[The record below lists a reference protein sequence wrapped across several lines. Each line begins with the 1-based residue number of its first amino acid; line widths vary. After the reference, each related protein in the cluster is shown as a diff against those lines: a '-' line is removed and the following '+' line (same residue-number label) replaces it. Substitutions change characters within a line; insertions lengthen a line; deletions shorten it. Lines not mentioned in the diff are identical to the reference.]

1 MERALKHKDLVKTR
15 EGYAPVYVVNDE
27 KIDSTW
33 RTFIPHNSFYELLE
47 KFLDILES
55 RNPRTALWLQGAY
68 GTGKSHACGVLK
80 HLFSDPLEQIE
91 SYINGF
97 SIPELK
103 GRLKGLR
110 QRKRYLTVALKGD
123 EGLHRPEYLELLLK
137 EKIREEAK
145 KRLGVTIKEKT
156 EIDAMV
162 EHLERLGEE
171 WFKSKK
177 ELSGDFD
184 NLEAFLEALKEQDE
198 TALEKTF
205 ETFTKE
211 GILFLKDFKAW
222 IENALETLKERGID
236 GIIILW
242 DEVTSLILDPAY
254 ASRLQ
259 NLAENKSLYFL
270 IVTHRTY
277 EQVKNKIDE
286 ETLKKIRDRFVFHR
300 FEMEEVTTFH
310 ILSRVIEK
318 KKHALW
324 KEVANRYWQTSE
336 LVLLSSLISEEERG
350 DGISEEKLGELYPFH
365 PYTAFLITYT
375 VNHFLSANR
384 SIFDF
389 LYSERE
395 GAFQSFLEKEVEKE
409 PFLTP
414 DYLWNFFYSST
425 EKGIFKESVEGV
437 KRTYNFYEEEVSKK
451 GEDYLKVFKT
461 ILIFNLLIREAD
473 TPRRL
478 LKPTEENLKLAYAG
492 TPLEEKISEI
502 LKWIDEEGVVRKDPE
517 GNFRIEE
524 FNLPPEEVKKEEKR
538 LEDEFESTSQV
549 IKNYSETR
557 ERIEARFSEGLLRKA
572 DFHIV
577 ADKSRVR
584 HFLERDAHPY
594 ALKVVMGIPTF
605 EKEISEF
612 RTTFKKLSGEY
623 SDAVF
628 LTLDTDTEDFLQKF
642 IHFKAREEVS
652 RRFGREGNASY
663 YHRQVEALLDNLV
676 EDLRRSYVYLTFR
689 EKEVK
694 ETASNVLK
702 LLIGISKE
710 IFSFGAE
717 NLPKVNNEN
726 LWKKSATSDFL
737 RKILSVRNL
746 RELESTFKKG
756 LDKDLLDVLR
766 DGESNYVVNGS
777 LKVKEGAP
785 KEHPLVALKEKVG
798 KLLEKRNFVRPEDF
812 FELQRPPFGVYN
824 VKLYGFLLAITFK
837 NFEKD
842 LYVVGR
848 GRVGVV
854 DLHSFILQVL
864 RGEDKGNVALR
875 LGSETDRRLL
885 GLLKEVFH
893 NYLSNFEEDDL
904 AKLRWDIRKGIN
916 EKIGWPLWVI
926 EYLDVDEGL
935 KDAVRK
941 VSDFLKSHEESF
953 SSDERQREELVRVL
967 EKEKIDLRTLLSDPQ
982 NVLKGKERFLQLEL
996 SGRPI
1001 DKKVLEERIKR
1012 FFTNEPTFW
1021 DRGYVERKVKEIVE
1035 ELLREKE
1042 ELERVEKEREKNE
1055 ENLTEGVKEPPI
1067 RKYGTFQEGLFRKLE
1082 GLNREELLDIL
1093 KRLIENH
1100 PELLGEVKEL
1110 LG

>member
-1 MERALKHKDLVKTR
+1 LEKALKHKDLVKTR

-27 KIDSTW
+27 KIDSMW

-47 KFLDILES
+47 KFLDILEG
-55 RNPRTALWLQGAY
+55 RDPRTALWLQGAY

-91 SYINGF
+91 SYISGF

-110 QRKRYLTVALKGD
+110 QRKRYLTIALKGD
-123 EGLHRPEYLELLLK
+123 EGLYRPGYLELVLR

-145 KRLGVTIKEKT
+145 KRLGITIKEKT

-162 EHLERLGEE
+162 ELLERFGEE

-184 NLEAFLEALKEQDE
+184 SLEAFLEALKGQDE
-198 TALEKTF
+198 TALERSF
-205 ETFTKE
+205 ETLTKE
-211 GILFLKDFKAW
+211 GHYFMKGFKTW
-222 IENALETLKERGID
+222 IESALETLKGRGID

-242 DEVTSLILDPAY
+242 DEVTSLILDPDY
-254 ASRLQ
+254 ASKLQ

-318 KKHALW
+318 KNHTLW

-336 LVLLSSLISEEERG
+336 LALLSSLISEEERG
-350 DGISEEKLGELYPFH
+350 DGISKEKLRELYPFH

-425 EKGIFKESVEGV
+425 EKGIFKESIGGV
-437 KRTYNFYEEEVSKK
+437 RRAYNFYEEEVSKK
-451 GEDYLKVFKT
+451 GENYLRVFKT

-478 LKPTEENLKLAYAG
+478 LKPTEENLRLAYTG
-492 TPLEEKISEI
+492 TPLEGKISEI
-502 LKWIDEEGVVRKDPE
+502 LKWIDEEGIVRKDPE

-538 LEDEFESTSQV
+538 LRSEFENTPQV
-549 IKNYSETR
+549 IKNYSGTR
-557 ERIEARFSEGLLRKA
+557 EKIEMRFSEGLLRET
-572 DFHIV
+572 DLHIV
-577 ADKSRVR
+577 TDKSRVR
-584 HFLERDAHPY
+584 HFLEKDAYPY
-594 ALKVVMGIPTF
+594 ALKVVIGIPTF

-612 RTTFKKLSGEY
+612 RTTFKKLSKEY
-623 SDAVF
+623 PNAVF

-642 IHFKAREEVS
+642 IHFRAREEVS
-652 RRFGREGNASY
+652 KRFGQGDNTSY
-663 YHRQVEALLDNLV
+663 YHRQVETLLDNLV
-676 EDLRRSYVYLTFR
+676 ESLRRSYVYLTFK
-689 EKEVK
+689 EKESK
-694 ETASNVLK
+694 ETASDALK
-702 LLIGISKE
+702 SLAKASKE
-710 IFSFGAE
+710 VFSFGAE

-726 LWKKSATSDFL
+726 LWKSGATPAFLTKVLSA
-737 RKILSVRNL
+737 KNL
-746 RELESTFKKG
+746 RELERTLKN
-756 LDKDLLDVLR
+756 LDRFLLDALR
-766 DGESNYVVNGS
+766 DEGNNYVVNED

-798 KLLEKRNFVRPEDF
+798 KLLEKKSFVRPEDF

-842 LYVVGR
+842 LYAVGR

-854 DLHSFILQVL
+854 DLQSFILQVL
-864 RGEDKGNVALR
+864 KGEDKGDVALR

-916 EKIGWPLWVI
+916 EKIGWPLWVV
-926 EYLDVDEGL
+926 EYLEIDEGL

-941 VSDFLKSHEESF
+941 VSEFLKSHEESF
-953 SSDERQREELVRVL
+953 SSNERQREELVKVL
-967 EKEKIDLRTLLSDPQ
+967 EREKIDLRTLLSDPQ

-1035 ELLREKE
+1035 ELLREKD
-1042 ELERVEKEREKNE
+1042 ELERVEKERGKNE
-1055 ENLTEGVKEPPI
+1055 EDLTMAVREPLI
-1067 RKYGTFQEGLFRKLE
+1067 RKCETFQEGLFRKLE
-1082 GLNREELLDIL
+1082 GLNREELLDLL
-1093 KRLIENH
+1093 KRLMENH
-1100 PELLGEVKEL
+1100 PELLGEVREL